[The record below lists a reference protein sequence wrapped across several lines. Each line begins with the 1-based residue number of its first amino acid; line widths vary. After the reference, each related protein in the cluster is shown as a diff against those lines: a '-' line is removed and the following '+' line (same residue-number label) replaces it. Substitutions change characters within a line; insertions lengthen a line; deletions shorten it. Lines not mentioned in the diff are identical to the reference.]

1 MCQRSSMT
9 LVYLLDINKHH
20 KASLELILD
29 DTEMPFSSEQRRI
42 IGSIAR
48 YHRRG
53 GPKNNHYNLACLD
66 KETKQKIA
74 VLSSILRVADA
85 LDYTHQ
91 SIVSQVIAKDEANS
105 ISIECVVNADPI
117 EEQQAVDKKKDLLEE
132 VFAKKLVLTWKKK

>member
-1 MCQRSSMT
+1 MT
-9 LVYLLDINKHH
+9 
-20 KASLELILD
+20 SRCR
-29 DTEMPFSSEQRRI
+29 FSSEQRRI

-53 GPKNNHYNLACLD
+53 GPKNKHYNLACLD

-105 ISIECVVNADPI
+105 INIECMVNADPI
-117 EEQQAVDKKKDLLEE
+117 QEEQAVNKKKDLFEE